1 MIFKIYKNKLL
12 VESHVLDD
20 SNMDEKLEELQ
31 KSLKDDILSMNVEFK
46 HGVPANSIFE
56 IDPDTIKS
64 ITIHLKP

>member
-1 MIFKIYKNKLL
+1 
-12 VESHVLDD
+12 VLDD

-31 KSLKDDILSMNVEFK
+31 ESLKDDILSMNIEFK